1 MPLFALVIPVL
12 LAADLGAA
20 LPAGALPDARD
31 PIAPLLAASPAG
43 ERFAHEEDVQSAV
56 PPGRWLAASGA
67 TLLGDAAVTG
77 LALAGASMSVDAW
90 LRDRPT
96 TAGGAVTGVAVL
108 AALVAPPVFATWGAR
123 RAGAPGEHAGRA
135 YGLGLLAHIGGATAA
150 WGLSAVAQRHTSVEP
165 GPVFVAAFAVS
176 ELALMPWVVTRALG
190 GASLADEP
198 TAPVDGGPS
207 TRARPLRDP
216 ALATR

>member
-1 MPLFALVIPVL
+1 MPLVALVIPVL

-20 LPAGALPDARD
+20 LPAGTLPDARD

-96 TAGGAVTGVAVL
+96 TAGDAVTGVAVL

-123 RAGAPGEHAGRA
+123 RAG
-135 YGLGLLAHIGGATAA
+135 
-150 WGLSAVAQRHTSVEP
+150 
-165 GPVFVAAFAVS
+165 
-176 ELALMPWVVTRALG
+176 TRAAPTVSASSRTSAAPPRRG
-190 GASLADEP
+190 GSPRSRSATP
-198 TAPVDGGPS
+198 PS
-207 TRARPLRDP
+207 SRALSSWRRS
-216 ALATR
+216 RSRSWR